1 MNQPEVIQA
10 TESDRARIRSTI
22 ILAFAADPVNRW
34 YLADP
39 ERFLK
44 YFPQV
49 VDVFLA
55 PSIANGGC
63 FMTADGSG
71 AALWFPPG
79 TTADEEAA
87 DAVFGEA
94 VPEHLGEEFGEFMAG
109 IESYH
114 PHDADCWYL
123 PLIGVDPAHQ
133 GKGLGGTLM
142 KFANQRIDEQ
152 GALGYIEASSKLN
165 AALYRRHGFEV
176 IGKVRTASSPTAR
189 TMLRER
195 RT

>member
-10 TESDRARIRSTI
+10 TESDRAGIRSTI
-22 ILAFAADPVNRW
+22 TLAFAADPVRW

-55 PSIANGGC
+55 RSIANGGC
-63 FMTADGSG
+63 FMTADGHG

-79 TTADEEAA
+79 TTADVEAA
-87 DAVFGEA
+87 YAVFGEA
-94 VPEHLGEEFGEFMAG
+94 VPEHLCEEFGEFMAG
-109 IESYH
+109 LESYH

-123 PLIGVDPAHQ
+123 PLIGVDPVSYTH
-133 GKGLGGTLM
+133 LTL
-142 KFANQRIDEQ
+142 
-152 GALGYIEASSKLN
+152 
-165 AALYRRHGFEV
+165 
-176 IGKVRTASSPTAR
+176 PTKA
-189 TMLRER
+189 
-195 RT
+195 

>member
-10 TESDRARIRSTI
+10 TESDRAGIRSTI
-22 ILAFAADPVNRW
+22 TLAFAADPVNRW

-55 PSIANGGC
+55 RSIANGGC
-63 FMTADGSG
+63 FMTADGHG

-87 DAVFGEA
+87 NAVFGEA

-109 IESYH
+109 LESYH

-133 GKGLGGTLM
+133 GQGLGGALM
-142 KFANQRIDEQ
+142 KHANQRIDEQ
-152 GALGYIEASSKLN
+152 GALGYIEASSKSN
-165 AALYRRHGFEV
+165 AALYARHGFEV
-176 IGKVRTASSPTAR
+176 IGEVKTASSPSAR
-189 TMLRER
+189 MMLRER